1 MDLSNYRN
9 LINYHNHFKPLI
21 FFIMSTKTQII
32 ASSTG
37 GSNYEPIQ
45 AGTYVAR
52 CYSMIHMGTVKE
64 SYMGEEKF
72 VNKVRLTFELPT
84 ELKVF
89 KEENGEQ
96 PQVIS
101 KEFTLSLG
109 EKSNLRAFLNSW
121 RGKAL
126 TEEECKAFDITVL
139 AGKACTLSIIHKTS
153 KVSGKTYAEIG
164 SIGGVMK
171 GMEVP
176 ALMNPQMV
184 FSVSNF
190 DQVAFDSFPDF
201 IKEKIESS
209 NEYKVRMQSPQL
221 AVEEPIMEVEED
233 DLPW

>member
-1 MDLSNYRN
+1 MSNQ
-9 LINYHNHFKPLI
+9 
-21 FFIMSTKTQII
+21 TKII
-32 ASSTG
+32 ATSAG
-37 GSNYEPIQ
+37 GSNYEPIP

-52 CYSMIHMGTVKE
+52 CYSMIHMGTLKE
-64 SYMGEEKF
+64 SYMGEQKN

-109 EKSNLRAFLNSW
+109 ESSNLRAFLNSW

-126 TEEECKAFDITVL
+126 TEEECKSFDIAVL

-153 KVSGKTYAEIG
+153 KVSGKTYADIS

-176 ALMNPQMV
+176 ALINPQVV
-184 FSVSNF
+184 FSVNNF

-201 IKEKIESS
+201 IKEKITSS
-209 NEYKVRMQSPQL
+209 QEYQALQKSAPATSP
-221 AVEEPIMEVEED
+221 EPEVQIVEED

>member
-1 MDLSNYRN
+1 
-9 LINYHNHFKPLI
+9 
-21 FFIMSTKTQII
+21 
-32 ASSTG
+32 
-37 GSNYEPIQ
+37 
-45 AGTYVAR
+45 
-52 CYSMIHMGTVKE
+52 
-64 SYMGEEKF
+64 MGEEKF

-109 EKSNLRAFLNSW
+109 DKSNLRAFLNSW

-126 TEEECKAFDITVL
+126 TEDECKSFDIAVL

-153 KVSGKTYAEIG
+153 KVSGKTYAEIA

-171 GMEVP
+171 NMEVP
-176 ALMNPQMV
+176 ALINPQMV
-184 FSVSNF
+184 FSVNSF

-201 IKEKIESS
+201 IKEKIASS
-209 NEYKVRMQSPQL
+209 QEYQALKSSTSATSP
-221 AVEEPIMEVEED
+221 EPEVQIVEED

>member
-1 MDLSNYRN
+1 MSNQ
-9 LINYHNHFKPLI
+9 
-21 FFIMSTKTQII
+21 TTII
-32 ASSTG
+32 ATSAG
-37 GSNYEPIQ
+37 GSSYEPIP

-109 EKSNLRAFLNSW
+109 DKSNLRAFLNSW

-126 TEEECKAFDITVL
+126 TEDECKAFDIAVL

-153 KVSGKTYAEIG
+153 KVSGKTYAEIA

-176 ALMNPQMV
+176 ALINPQMV

-201 IKEKIESS
+201 IKEKIASS
-209 NEYKVRMQSPQL
+209 QEYQALKSSTSATSP
-221 AVEEPIMEVEED
+221 EPEVQIVEED

>member
-1 MDLSNYRN
+1 MSNQ
-9 LINYHNHFKPLI
+9 
-21 FFIMSTKTQII
+21 TKII
-32 ASSTG
+32 ATSAG
-37 GSNYEPIQ
+37 GSNYEPIP

-126 TEEECKAFDITVL
+126 TEEECKSFDIAVL

-153 KVSGKTYAEIG
+153 KVSGKTYAEIA

-171 GMEVP
+171 GMNVP
-176 ALMNPQMV
+176 DLINPQIV

-201 IKEKIESS
+201 IKEKIASS
-209 NEYKVRMQSPQL
+209 QEYQALQKSVP
-221 AVEEPIMEVEED
+221 ATTPEPEVQIVEED

>member
-1 MDLSNYRN
+1 MSN
-9 LINYHNHFKPLI
+9 
-21 FFIMSTKTQII
+21 KTTII

-37 GSNYEPIQ
+37 GSNYEPIA

-52 CYSMIHMGTVKE
+52 CYSMIHMGTIKE

-84 ELKVF
+84 ELKVY

-96 PQVIS
+96 PAVLS
-101 KEFTLSLG
+101 KEFTLSLS

-126 TEEECKAFDITVL
+126 TEDECKAFDIAVL
-139 AGKACTLSIIHKTS
+139 AGKPCTLSVIHKTS
-153 KVSGKTYAEIG
+153 KVSGKTYAEIA

-176 ALMNPQMV
+176 AIMNPEIV
-184 FSVSNF
+184 FSVNNF

-201 IKEKIESS
+201 IKEKIQSS
-209 NEYKVRMQSPQL
+209 NEYKALSVSTPAP
-221 AVEEPIMEVEED
+221 AVTEPAVIDED

>member
-1 MDLSNYRN
+1 MSNQ
-9 LINYHNHFKPLI
+9 
-21 FFIMSTKTQII
+21 TKII
-32 ASSTG
+32 ATSAG
-37 GSNYEPIQ
+37 GSSYEPIP

-109 EKSNLRAFLNSW
+109 DKSNLRAFLNSW

-126 TEEECKAFDITVL
+126 TEEECKSFDIAVL
-139 AGKACTLSIIHKTS
+139 AGKPCTLSIIHKTS
-153 KVSGKTYAEIG
+153 KVSGKTYAEIA

-171 GMEVP
+171 NMEVP
-176 ALMNPQMV
+176 ALINPQMV
-184 FSVSNF
+184 FSVNNF

-201 IKEKIESS
+201 IKEKIASS
-209 NEYKVRMQSPQL
+209 QEYQALQKSAP
-221 AVEEPIMEVEED
+221 APAPEPEVQIVEED

>member
-1 MDLSNYRN
+1 MSNQ
-9 LINYHNHFKPLI
+9 
-21 FFIMSTKTQII
+21 TKII
-32 ASSTG
+32 ATSAG
-37 GSNYEPIQ
+37 GSNYEPIP

-126 TEEECKAFDITVL
+126 TEEECKSFDIAVL

-153 KVSGKTYAEIG
+153 KVSGKTYAEIA

-171 GMEVP
+171 NMEVP
-176 ALMNPQMV
+176 ALINPQIV
-184 FSVSNF
+184 FSVNNF

-201 IKEKIESS
+201 IKEKIASS
-209 NEYKVRMQSPQL
+209 QEYQALQKSAP
-221 AVEEPIMEVEED
+221 APAPEPEVQIVEED

>member
-1 MDLSNYRN
+1 MSNQ
-9 LINYHNHFKPLI
+9 
-21 FFIMSTKTQII
+21 TKII
-32 ASSTG
+32 ATSAG
-37 GSNYEPIQ
+37 GSNYEPIP

-109 EKSNLRAFLNSW
+109 DKSNLRAFLNSW

-126 TEEECKAFDITVL
+126 TEDECKAFDIAVL

-153 KVSGKTYAEIG
+153 KVSGKTYAEIA

-171 GMEVP
+171 GMDVP
-176 ALMNPQMV
+176 ALINPQMV

-201 IKEKIESS
+201 IKEKIATSQ
-209 NEYKVRMQSPQL
+209 EYQALKNSAPAPAPEVQ
-221 AVEEPIMEVEED
+221 IVEED

>member
-1 MDLSNYRN
+1 MSN
-9 LINYHNHFKPLI
+9 
-21 FFIMSTKTQII
+21 KTTII

-37 GSNYEPIQ
+37 GSNYEPIA

-52 CYSMIHMGTVKE
+52 CYSMIHMGTIKE

-84 ELKVF
+84 ELKVY

-96 PQVIS
+96 PAVLS
-101 KEFTLSLG
+101 KEFTLSLS

-126 TEEECKAFDITVL
+126 TEDECKSFDITVL
-139 AGKACTLSIIHKTS
+139 AGKACTLSVIHKTS
-153 KVSGKTYAEIG
+153 KVSGKTYAEIA

-176 ALMNPQMV
+176 AIMNPEIV
-184 FSVSNF
+184 FSVNNF

-201 IKEKIESS
+201 IKEKIQSS
-209 NEYKVRMQSPQL
+209 NEYKALSVNTPAP
-221 AVEEPIMEVEED
+221 AVTEPAVIDED

>member
-1 MDLSNYRN
+1 MSNQ
-9 LINYHNHFKPLI
+9 
-21 FFIMSTKTQII
+21 TKII
-32 ASSTG
+32 ATSAG
-37 GSNYEPIQ
+37 GSNYEPIP
-45 AGTYVAR
+45 AGTYLAR

-109 EKSNLRAFLNSW
+109 DKSNLRAFLNSW

-126 TEEECKAFDITVL
+126 TEEECKSFDIAVL

-153 KVSGKTYAEIG
+153 KVSGKTYAEIA

-171 GMEVP
+171 NMHVP
-176 ALMNPQMV
+176 DLINPQMV
-184 FSVSNF
+184 FSVNNF

-201 IKEKIESS
+201 IKEKIASS
-209 NEYKVRMQSPQL
+209 QEYQALQKSAP
-221 AVEEPIMEVEED
+221 APAPEPEFQIVEED
-233 DLPW
+233 DLTW

>member
-1 MDLSNYRN
+1 MSNK
-9 LINYHNHFKPLI
+9 I
-21 FFIMSTKTQII
+21 QIL

-37 GSNYEPIQ
+37 GSSYEPIA

-52 CYSMIHMGTVKE
+52 CYSMVHLGTIKE
-64 SYMGEEKF
+64 SYMGEEKY

-84 ELKVF
+84 EMKVF

-109 EKSNLRAFLNSW
+109 DKSNLRAFLNSW

-126 TEEECKAFDITVL
+126 TEDECKSFDIAVL

-153 KVSGKTYAEIG
+153 KVSGNTYAEIA

-171 GMEVP
+171 GMQVP
-176 ALMNPQMV
+176 DLINPEMV
-184 FSVSNF
+184 FSVTNF

-209 NEYKVRMQSPQL
+209 NEYQQILKSGPSNSSPDPEVQ
-221 AVEEPIMEVEED
+221 IVEED

>member
-1 MDLSNYRN
+1 MSNK
-9 LINYHNHFKPLI
+9 I
-21 FFIMSTKTQII
+21 QIL

-37 GSNYEPIQ
+37 GSSYEPIA

-52 CYSMIHMGTVKE
+52 CYSMVHLGTIKE
-64 SYMGEEKF
+64 SYMGEEKY

-84 ELKVF
+84 EMKVF

-109 EKSNLRAFLNSW
+109 DKSNLRAFLNSW

-126 TEEECKAFDITVL
+126 TEDECKSFDIAVL

-153 KVSGKTYAEIG
+153 KVSGKTYAEIA

-171 GMEVP
+171 GMQVP
-176 ALMNPQMV
+176 DLINPEMV
-184 FSVSNF
+184 FSVTNF

-201 IKEKIESS
+201 IKEKIQSS
-209 NEYKVRMQSPQL
+209 NEYKAMPSKTSV
-221 AVEEPIMEVEED
+221 IEVAPETQEFGDISED

>member
-1 MDLSNYRN
+1 MSNQ
-9 LINYHNHFKPLI
+9 
-21 FFIMSTKTQII
+21 TQII
-32 ASSTG
+32 ASSAG
-37 GSNYEPIQ
+37 GSNYEPIA
-45 AGTYVAR
+45 AGTYIAR
-52 CYSMIHMGTVKE
+52 CYSMVHIGTVKE
-64 SYMGEEKF
+64 TYMGEEKN

-101 KEFTLSLG
+101 KEFTLSLA

-126 TEEECKAFDITVL
+126 TDDECKSFDITVL

-153 KVSGKTYAEIG
+153 KTSGKTYADIA

-176 ALMNPQMV
+176 ELINPLV
-184 FSVSNF
+184 IFSVANF
-190 DQVAFDSFPDF
+190 NQTVWDSFPEF
-201 IKEKIESS
+201 IKDKIKLSLEYQAIAGSITDKAQAPAQVLSEEEK
-209 NEYKVRMQSPQL
+209 
-221 AVEEPIMEVEED
+221 ED
-233 DLPW
+233 DLPF

>member
-1 MDLSNYRN
+1 
-9 LINYHNHFKPLI
+9 
-21 FFIMSTKTQII
+21 MSKIQIL

-37 GSNYEPIQ
+37 GSNYEPIA

-52 CYSMIHMGTVKE
+52 CYSMVHLGTIKE
-64 SYMGEEKF
+64 SYMGEEKY

-109 EKSNLRAFLNSW
+109 DKSNLRAFLNSW

-126 TEEECKAFDITVL
+126 TEDECKSFDIAVL

-153 KVSGKTYAEIG
+153 KVSGKTYAEIA

-171 GMEVP
+171 GMDVP
-176 ALMNPQMV
+176 AIMNPEMV
-184 FSVSNF
+184 FSVNNF

-201 IKEKIESS
+201 IKEKIVSS
-209 NEYKVRMQSPQL
+209 QEYQTILKTSPVIQD
-221 AVEEPIMEVEED
+221 APENIEFGEITED

>member
-1 MDLSNYRN
+1 MSNQ
-9 LINYHNHFKPLI
+9 
-21 FFIMSTKTQII
+21 TKII
-32 ASSTG
+32 ATSAG
-37 GSNYEPIQ
+37 GSSYEPIP

-64 SYMGEEKF
+64 SYMGEEKN

-109 EKSNLRAFLNSW
+109 DKSNLRAFLNSW

-126 TEEECKAFDITVL
+126 TEEECKSFDIAVL

-153 KVSGKTYAEIG
+153 KVSGKTYAEIA

-171 GMEVP
+171 NMEVP
-176 ALMNPQMV
+176 SLINPQMV
-184 FSVSNF
+184 FSVNNF

-201 IKEKIESS
+201 IKEKIQSS
-209 NEYKVRMQSPQL
+209 NEYKALSVSAPAPAEAEP
-221 AVEEPIMEVEED
+221 AVIDED

>member
-1 MDLSNYRN
+1 
-9 LINYHNHFKPLI
+9 
-21 FFIMSTKTQII
+21 MSKIQIL

-37 GSNYEPIQ
+37 GSNYEPIA

-52 CYSMIHMGTVKE
+52 CYSMVHLGTIKE
-64 SYMGEEKF
+64 SYMGEEKY

-109 EKSNLRAFLNSW
+109 DKSNLRAFLNSW

-126 TEEECKAFDITVL
+126 TEDECKSFDIAVL

-153 KVSGKTYAEIG
+153 KVSGKTYAEIA

-171 GMEVP
+171 GMDVP
-176 ALMNPQMV
+176 AIMNPEMV
-184 FSVSNF
+184 FSVNNF

-209 NEYKVRMQSPQL
+209 NEYQQILKSGPASSSQ
-221 AVEEPIMEVEED
+221 EPDVQIVDED

>member
-1 MDLSNYRN
+1 
-9 LINYHNHFKPLI
+9 
-21 FFIMSTKTQII
+21 MSKIQIL

-37 GSNYEPIQ
+37 GSNYEPIA

-52 CYSMIHMGTVKE
+52 CYSMVHLGTIKE
-64 SYMGEEKF
+64 SYMGEEKY

-109 EKSNLRAFLNSW
+109 DKSNLRAFLNSW

-126 TEEECKAFDITVL
+126 TEDECKSFDIAVL

-153 KVSGKTYAEIG
+153 KVSGKTYAEIA

-171 GMEVP
+171 GMDVP
-176 ALMNPQMV
+176 AIMNPEMV
-184 FSVSNF
+184 FSVNNF

-201 IKEKIESS
+201 IKEKIVSS
-209 NEYKVRMQSPQL
+209 QEYQTILKTSPVIQD
-221 AVEEPIMEVEED
+221 APENIEFGEISED

>member
-1 MDLSNYRN
+1 MSNQ
-9 LINYHNHFKPLI
+9 
-21 FFIMSTKTQII
+21 TQII
-32 ASSTG
+32 ATSAG
-37 GSNYEPIQ
+37 GSSYEPIP

-64 SYMGEEKF
+64 SYMGEEKN

-109 EKSNLRAFLNSW
+109 DKSNLRAFLNSW

-126 TEEECKAFDITVL
+126 TEDECKAFDIAVL

-153 KVSGKTYAEIG
+153 KVSGKTYADIS

-171 GMEVP
+171 GMQVP
-176 ALMNPQMV
+176 DLINPQVV

-201 IKEKIESS
+201 IKEKISS
-209 NEYKVRMQSPQL
+209 SQEYQALQKSTPAPAPEAEVQ
-221 AVEEPIMEVEED
+221 IVEED

>member
-1 MDLSNYRN
+1 MSN
-9 LINYHNHFKPLI
+9 
-21 FFIMSTKTQII
+21 KTTII

-37 GSNYEPIQ
+37 GSNYEPIA

-52 CYSMIHMGTVKE
+52 CYSMIHMGTIKE

-84 ELKVF
+84 ELKVY

-96 PQVIS
+96 PAVLS
-101 KEFTLSLG
+101 KEFTLSLS

-126 TEEECKAFDITVL
+126 TEDECKAFDIAVL
-139 AGKACTLSIIHKTS
+139 AGKPCTLSVIHKTS
-153 KVSGKTYAEIG
+153 KVSGKTYAEIS
-164 SIGGVMK
+164 SIGAVMK

-176 ALMNPQMV
+176 PLMNPQIV
-184 FSVSNF
+184 FSVTNF

-201 IKEKIESS
+201 IKEKIQSS
-209 NEYKVRMQSPQL
+209 NEYKALVIGGPSESE
-221 AVEEPIMEVEED
+221 VSEPATIDED

>member
-1 MDLSNYRN
+1 
-9 LINYHNHFKPLI
+9 
-21 FFIMSTKTQII
+21 MSKIQIL

-37 GSNYEPIQ
+37 GSNYEPIA

-52 CYSMIHMGTVKE
+52 CYSMIHLGTIKE

-84 ELKVF
+84 EMKVF

-109 EKSNLRAFLNSW
+109 DKSNLRAFLNSW

-126 TEEECKAFDITVL
+126 TEDECKSFDIAVL
-139 AGKACTLSIIHKTS
+139 AGKPCTLSIIHKTS
-153 KVSGKTYAEIG
+153 KASGKTYAEIA

-171 GMEVP
+171 GMAVP
-176 ALMNPQMV
+176 DLINPEMV
-184 FSVSNF
+184 FSVTNF

-201 IKEKIESS
+201 IKEKIASS
-209 NEYKVRMQSPQL
+209 QEYQALQKSAP
-221 AVEEPIMEVEED
+221 APAPEPEVQIVEED
-233 DLPW
+233 DLTW

>member
-1 MDLSNYRN
+1 
-9 LINYHNHFKPLI
+9 
-21 FFIMSTKTQII
+21 MSKIQIL

-37 GSNYEPIQ
+37 GSNYEPIA

-52 CYSMIHMGTVKE
+52 CYSMVHLGTIKE
-64 SYMGEEKF
+64 SYMGEEKY

-109 EKSNLRAFLNSW
+109 DKSNLRAFLNSW

-126 TEEECKAFDITVL
+126 TEDECKSFDIAVL

-153 KVSGKTYAEIG
+153 KASGKTYAEIA

-171 GMEVP
+171 GMDVP
-176 ALMNPQMV
+176 AIMNPEMI
-184 FSVSNF
+184 FSVNNF

-209 NEYKVRMQSPQL
+209 NEYQQILKSGPANSSQ
-221 AVEEPIMEVEED
+221 EPEVQIVDED

>member
-1 MDLSNYRN
+1 MSN
-9 LINYHNHFKPLI
+9 
-21 FFIMSTKTQII
+21 KTTII

-37 GSNYEPIQ
+37 GSNYEPIA

-52 CYSMIHMGTVKE
+52 CYSMIHMGTIKE

-84 ELKVF
+84 ELKVY

-96 PQVIS
+96 PAVLS
-101 KEFTLSLG
+101 KEFTLSLS

-126 TEEECKAFDITVL
+126 TEDECKAFDIAVL
-139 AGKACTLSIIHKTS
+139 AGKPCTLSVIHKTS
-153 KVSGKTYAEIG
+153 KVSGKTYAEIA

-176 ALMNPQMV
+176 AIMNPEIV
-184 FSVSNF
+184 FSVNNF

-201 IKEKIESS
+201 IKEKIQSS
-209 NEYKVRMQSPQL
+209 NEYKALSVSTPDP
-221 AVEEPIMEVEED
+221 AVTEPAVIDED

>member
-1 MDLSNYRN
+1 
-9 LINYHNHFKPLI
+9 
-21 FFIMSTKTQII
+21 MSKIQIL

-37 GSNYEPIQ
+37 GSNYEPIA

-52 CYSMIHMGTVKE
+52 CYSMVHMGTVKE
-64 SYMGEEKF
+64 SYMGEDKN

-84 ELKVF
+84 EMKVF

-109 EKSNLRAFLNSW
+109 DKSNLRAFLNSW

-126 TEEECKAFDITVL
+126 TEDECKSFDIAVL

-153 KVSGKTYAEIG
+153 KVSGKTYADIS

-171 GMEVP
+171 GMQVP
-176 ALMNPQMV
+176 DLINPQMV

-201 IKEKIESS
+201 IKDKIVSS
-209 NEYKVRMQSPQL
+209 QEYQAILKTSPVIQD
-221 AVEEPIMEVEED
+221 APADAEFGEISED

>member
-1 MDLSNYRN
+1 
-9 LINYHNHFKPLI
+9 
-21 FFIMSTKTQII
+21 MSKIQIL

-37 GSNYEPIQ
+37 GSNYEPIA

-52 CYSMIHMGTVKE
+52 CYSMVHLGTIKE
-64 SYMGEEKF
+64 SYMGEEKY

-109 EKSNLRAFLNSW
+109 DKSNLRAFLNSW

-126 TEEECKAFDITVL
+126 TEDECKSFDIAVL

-153 KVSGKTYAEIG
+153 KVSGKTYAEIA

-171 GMEVP
+171 GMAVP
-176 ALMNPQMV
+176 DLINPEMV
-184 FSVSNF
+184 FSVTNF

-201 IKEKIESS
+201 IKEKIQSS
-209 NEYKVRMQSPQL
+209 NEYK
-221 AVEEPIMEVEED
+221 AVSLNASGNALGKPEPESAEFGDISED

>member
-1 MDLSNYRN
+1 MVHL
-9 LINYHNHFKPLI
+9 
-21 FFIMSTKTQII
+21 
-32 ASSTG
+32 
-37 GSNYEPIQ
+37 
-45 AGTYVAR
+45 GT
-52 CYSMIHMGTVKE
+52 IKE

-84 ELKVF
+84 EMKVF

-109 EKSNLRAFLNSW
+109 DKSNLRAFLNSW

-126 TEEECKAFDITVL
+126 TEDECKSFDIAVL

-153 KVSGKTYAEIG
+153 KVSGKTYAEIA

-171 GMEVP
+171 GMQVP
-176 ALMNPQMV
+176 DLINPQMV
-184 FSVSNF
+184 FSVTNF

-201 IKEKIESS
+201 IKDKIQSS
-209 NEYKVRMQSPQL
+209 NEYK
-221 AVEEPIMEVEED
+221 AVSLNASGNALGKPEPESAEFGDISED

>member
-1 MDLSNYRN
+1 MSNK
-9 LINYHNHFKPLI
+9 I
-21 FFIMSTKTQII
+21 QIL

-37 GSNYEPIQ
+37 GSSYEPIA

-52 CYSMIHMGTVKE
+52 CYSMVHLGTIKE
-64 SYMGEEKF
+64 SYMGEEKY

-109 EKSNLRAFLNSW
+109 DKSNLRAFLNSW

-126 TEEECKAFDITVL
+126 TEDECKSFDIAVL

-153 KVSGKTYAEIG
+153 KVSGKTYAEIA

-171 GMEVP
+171 GMDVP
-176 ALMNPQMV
+176 AIMNPEMV
-184 FSVSNF
+184 FSVNNF

-209 NEYKVRMQSPQL
+209 NEYQQILKSGPANSSQ
-221 AVEEPIMEVEED
+221 EPEVQASDLIDED

>member
-1 MDLSNYRN
+1 
-9 LINYHNHFKPLI
+9 
-21 FFIMSTKTQII
+21 MSKIQIL

-37 GSNYEPIQ
+37 GSNYEPIA

-52 CYSMIHMGTVKE
+52 CYSMVHLGTIKE
-64 SYMGEEKF
+64 SYMGEEKY

-109 EKSNLRAFLNSW
+109 DKSNLRAFLNSW

-126 TEEECKAFDITVL
+126 TEDECKSFDIAVL
-139 AGKACTLSIIHKTS
+139 AGKACTLSIIHKAS
-153 KVSGKTYAEIG
+153 KVSGKTYAEIA

-171 GMEVP
+171 GMDVP
-176 ALMNPQMV
+176 AIMNPEMV
-184 FSVSNF
+184 FSVNNF

-201 IKEKIESS
+201 IKEKIQSS
-209 NEYKVRMQSPQL
+209 NEYKAMPLKTSVIEVAPET
-221 AVEEPIMEVEED
+221 EEFGEISED

>member
-1 MDLSNYRN
+1 MSN
-9 LINYHNHFKPLI
+9 
-21 FFIMSTKTQII
+21 KTSII

-37 GSNYEPIQ
+37 GSNYEPIP

-52 CYSMIHMGTVKE
+52 CYSMIHMGTIKE
-64 SYMGEEKF
+64 SYMGEEKY

-109 EKSNLRAFLNSW
+109 DKSNLRAFLNSW

-126 TEEECKAFDITVL
+126 TEEECKSFDIAVL

-153 KVSGKTYAEIG
+153 KVSGKTYAEIA

-171 GMEVP
+171 GMDVP
-176 ALMNPQMV
+176 AIMNPEMV
-184 FSVSNF
+184 FSVTNF

-201 IKEKIESS
+201 IKEKIQSS
-209 NEYKVRMQSPQL
+209 NEYK
-221 AVEEPIMEVEED
+221 AVSLNASGNALVKPEPESIEFGEISED

>member
-1 MDLSNYRN
+1 
-9 LINYHNHFKPLI
+9 
-21 FFIMSTKTQII
+21 MSKIQIL

-37 GSNYEPIQ
+37 GSNYEPIA

-52 CYSMIHMGTVKE
+52 CYSMVHLGTIKE
-64 SYMGEEKF
+64 SYMGEEKY

-109 EKSNLRAFLNSW
+109 DKSNLRAFLNSW

-126 TEEECKAFDITVL
+126 TEDECKSFDIAVL

-153 KVSGKTYAEIG
+153 KVSGKTYAEIA

-171 GMEVP
+171 GMDVP
-176 ALMNPQMV
+176 AIMNPEMV
-184 FSVSNF
+184 FSVNNF

-209 NEYKVRMQSPQL
+209 NEYQQILKSGPANSSQ
-221 AVEEPIMEVEED
+221 EPDVQIVDED

>member
-1 MDLSNYRN
+1 MSNK
-9 LINYHNHFKPLI
+9 I
-21 FFIMSTKTQII
+21 QIL

-37 GSNYEPIQ
+37 GSSYEPIA

-52 CYSMIHMGTVKE
+52 CYSMVHLGTIKE
-64 SYMGEEKF
+64 SYMGEEKY

-84 ELKVF
+84 EMKVF

-109 EKSNLRAFLNSW
+109 DKSNLRAFLNSW

-126 TEEECKAFDITVL
+126 TEDECKSFDIAVL

-153 KVSGKTYAEIG
+153 KVSGKTYAEIA

-171 GMEVP
+171 GMQVP
-176 ALMNPQMV
+176 DLINPEMV
-184 FSVSNF
+184 FSVTNF

-209 NEYKVRMQSPQL
+209 NEYKAMPSKTSV
-221 AVEEPIMEVEED
+221 IEVAPETQEFGDISED

>member
-1 MDLSNYRN
+1 
-9 LINYHNHFKPLI
+9 
-21 FFIMSTKTQII
+21 MSKIQIL

-37 GSNYEPIQ
+37 GSNYEPIA

-52 CYSMIHMGTVKE
+52 CYSMIHLGTIKE

-84 ELKVF
+84 EMKVF

-109 EKSNLRAFLNSW
+109 DKSNLRAFLNSW

-126 TEEECKAFDITVL
+126 TEDECKSFDIAVL
-139 AGKACTLSIIHKTS
+139 AGKPCTLSIIHKTS
-153 KVSGKTYAEIG
+153 KASGKTYAEIA

-171 GMEVP
+171 GMAVP
-176 ALMNPQMV
+176 DLINPEMV
-184 FSVSNF
+184 FSVTNF

-201 IKEKIESS
+201 IKEKIQSS
-209 NEYKVRMQSPQL
+209 NEYKALVIGGPSESE
-221 AVEEPIMEVEED
+221 VSEPATIDED

>member
-1 MDLSNYRN
+1 MSNK
-9 LINYHNHFKPLI
+9 I
-21 FFIMSTKTQII
+21 SII
-32 ASSTG
+32 ASSAG
-37 GSNYEPIQ
+37 GSNYEPIE

-52 CYSMIHMGTVKE
+52 CYSMIHMGTIKD

-84 ELKVF
+84 ELKVY

-96 PQVIS
+96 PAVLS
-101 KEFTLSLG
+101 KEFTLSLS

-126 TEEECKAFDITVL
+126 TEEDCKAFDIAVL
-139 AGKACTLSIIHKTS
+139 AGKPCTLSVIHKTS
-153 KVSGKTYAEIG
+153 KVSGKTYAEIA

-176 ALMNPQMV
+176 PIINPQIV
-184 FSVSNF
+184 FSVTNF

-201 IKEKIESS
+201 IKEKIQSS
-209 NEYKVRMQSPQL
+209 NEYKALVIGGPSESE
-221 AVEEPIMEVEED
+221 VSEPATIDED

>member
-1 MDLSNYRN
+1 MQTKVMHKVMIDWELPNE
-9 LINYHNHFKPLI
+9 KAI
-21 FFIMSTKTQII
+21 FS
-32 ASSTG
+32 
-37 GSNYEPIQ
+37 
-45 AGTYVAR
+45 
-52 CYSMIHMGTVKE
+52 
-64 SYMGEEKF
+64 EEK
-72 VNKVRLTFELPT
+72 
-84 ELKVF
+84 
-89 KEENGEQ
+89 GEQ
-96 PQVIS
+96 PFVFS

-126 TEEECKAFDITVL
+126 TEEECKSFDITVL

-153 KVSGKTYAEIG
+153 KVSGKVYAEIG

-209 NEYKVRMQSPQL
+209 NEYKALKQNAKPS
-221 AVEEPIMEVEED
+221 ATAIEEPIMEVEED